1 MTKAKPK
8 PPGRPSVYS
17 TEIADHICER
27 LTEGDSLRQIC
38 RADNMPNRSTVIR
51 WLAENA
57 EFATRHAYAREG
69 QGDLMDDYVL
79 ETANASTAETAAA
92 DRVKISAYQ
101 WRAAKLRPKKYGD
114 LQRLEHSG
122 PDGGPIQSE
131 TKIDVAKALER
142 MSDDELA
149 ALRAIAAKMAA
160 PDAE

>member
-1 MTKAKPK
+1 
-8 PPGRPSVYS
+8 
-17 TEIADHICER
+17 
-27 LTEGDSLRQIC
+27 
-38 RADNMPNRSTVIR
+38 
-51 WLAENA
+51 
-57 EFATRHAYAREG
+57 
-69 QGDLMDDYVL
+69 MDDYVL